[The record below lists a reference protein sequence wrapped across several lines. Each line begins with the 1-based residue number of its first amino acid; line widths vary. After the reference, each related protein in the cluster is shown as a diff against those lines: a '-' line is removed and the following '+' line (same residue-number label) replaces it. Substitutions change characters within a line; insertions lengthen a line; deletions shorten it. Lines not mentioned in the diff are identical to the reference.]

1 MRSVFVGYAS
11 NPRRVEHRLL
21 VSFSI
26 EGCTGGR
33 QGGEVVLDSL
43 CHSVEGC
50 MGGTTVWGGSVRCVR
65 QPVSQ
70 HRGVYGGD
78 DSVGR

>member
-1 MRSVFVGYAS
+1 
-11 NPRRVEHRLL
+11 
-21 VSFSI
+21 
-26 EGCTGGR
+26 
-33 QGGEVVLDSL
+33 
-43 CHSVEGC
+43 
-50 MGGTTVWGGSVRCVR
+50 MGGTTVWGGSVHCVRQPVSQHRGVYGGATVWGGSVR

>member
-1 MRSVFVGYAS
+1 M
-11 NPRRVEHRLL
+11 
-21 VSFSI
+21 
-26 EGCTGGR
+26 GGR
-33 QGGEVVLDSL
+33 QCGEVVLDSL
-43 CHSVEGC
+43 CNSIEGC

-70 HRGVYGGD
+70 HRGVYGGTTVWGGSVRQPVSQHRGVYGGD

>member
-1 MRSVFVGYAS
+1 MGGRQCGEVVYAVLDS
-11 NPRRVEHRLL
+11 LCH
-21 VSFSI
+21 SI
-26 EGCTGGR
+26 EGCMGGR
-33 QGGEVVLDSL
+33 QCGEVVLDSL
-43 CHSVEGC
+43 CHSIEGC
-50 MGGTTVWGGSVRCVR
+50 MGGTTVWGGSVR